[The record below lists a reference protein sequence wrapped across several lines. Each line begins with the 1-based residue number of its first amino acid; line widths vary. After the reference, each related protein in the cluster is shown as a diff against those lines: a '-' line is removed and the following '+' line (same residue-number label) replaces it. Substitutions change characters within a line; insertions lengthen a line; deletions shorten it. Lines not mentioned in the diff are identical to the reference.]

1 MIILSLNSP
10 SLTVKKK
17 LKSCQLKSSA
27 ILPAKNRHR
36 FTACALS
43 PQDSL
48 TPEIPIQN
56 VRRGCWDLDSNNWGI
71 GWGKSQVLEVE
82 IKKPWQ
88 LCRTFTNTP
97 RHQNSI
103 PPSEFPCLE
112 KPIHDTLDCHHT
124 EPPRWS
130 EKWRDCC
137 YPATSLFRSHKW
149 LYGLLLSPAE
159 WEKPTSRSFQIYIS
173 ATNLQKLSE
182 PPIGH
187 NTNGGFLMSFLM
199 TLKVSD
205 RPFQGA
211 SNWCTEESPLGWGK
225 QRKGNI
231 QLFILGHRHRVGGD
245 DPEFSV
251 TQAFLFFYRSWNKTY
266 EEGRS
271 SDHD

>member
-1 MIILSLNSP
+1 MGKISSLGGWNQKAMA
-10 SLTVKKK
+10 VV
-17 LKSCQLKSSA
+17 
-27 ILPAKNRHR
+27 
-36 FTACALS
+36 
-43 PQDSL
+43 
-48 TPEIPIQN
+48 QN
-56 VRRGCWDLDSNNWGI
+56 FH
-71 GWGKSQVLEVE
+71 QH
-82 IKKPWQ
+82 
-88 LCRTFTNTP
+88 THTP

-130 EKWRDCC
+130 ENEGTAATQLPPCFGRTNDCMV
-137 YPATSLFRSHKW
+137 F
-149 LYGLLLSPAE
+149 LSPAE

-182 PPIGH
+182 PPIDH

-251 TQAFLFFYRSWNKTY
+251 TQAFLFFLQELK
-266 EEGRS
+266 
-271 SDHD
+271 